1 MLNPLQREGKKVESW
16 KSLSQKGPLGIL
28 IKDHSLHDS
37 TSRPVLYPTMERPKG
52 HDLDLIP
59 YFLYSELF
67 YQERI
72 GGNDLVDEAGQ
83 TLAIPRG
90 Q

>member
-1 MLNPLQREGKKVESW
+1 MTTL
-16 KSLSQKGPLGIL
+16 
-28 IKDHSLHDS
+28 
-37 TSRPVLYPTMERPKG
+37 RPVLYPTMERPKG
-52 HDLDLIP
+52 HDLDLIL

>member
-1 MLNPLQREGKKVESW
+1 MGTS
-16 KSLSQKGPLGIL
+16 I
-28 IKDHSLHDS
+28 IAHSLHDL
-37 TSRPVLYPTMERPKG
+37 TSRPGLYPTKKCPKG
-52 HDLDLIP
+52 DDLDLIL
-59 YFLYSELF
+59 YFDTEFETL

-72 GGNDLVDEAGQ
+72 RGNDLVDEAGQ